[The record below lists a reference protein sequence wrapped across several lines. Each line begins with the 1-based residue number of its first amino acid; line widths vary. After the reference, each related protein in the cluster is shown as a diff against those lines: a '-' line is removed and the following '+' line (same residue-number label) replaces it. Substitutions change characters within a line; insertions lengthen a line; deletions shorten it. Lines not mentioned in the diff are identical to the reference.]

1 MPASRI
7 RLSRFVSEPSRSAAP
22 ALLSLSDFYR
32 EEVVR
37 CQRCLEDQRDLYSA
51 ETIQDVE
58 RALSRVMASL
68 DRLCCSPDA
77 GEVLGRLLRE
87 FDVAAGLVNWSDP
100 SQVH

>member
-7 RLSRFVSEPSRSAAP
+7 RISRFVTESPRSAGP
-22 ALLSLSDFYR
+22 ALISVSDFYR

-37 CQRCLEDQRDLYSA
+37 CQRCLDAQRDLYS
-51 ETIQDVE
+51 TQTVQDVE
-58 RALSRVMASL
+58 RALSHVMASL
-68 DRLCCSPDA
+68 DRLCCSPEA
-77 GEVLGRLLRE
+77 GEVVGRLLRQ